1 VTRPLRFLAI
11 ALCCWLL
18 PWLAHAQVQASLDR
32 STAQLGDT
40 VTLNLRSQTAPLA
53 APDLSPLSA
62 DFEVLGKSSGS
73 TTSFVNGQRTVEY
86 SYGVALRPLHQGTLR
101 IPPLT
106 VGNETTQPLTLEV
119 TAPSASSQAASGPV
133 FVEATIDPSHAYVGQ
148 QLSLSVKLYYTAN
161 LANASLGDPRI
172 DGVDVSRI
180 GGDTDYQAERNGRI
194 YNVIERRYVLV
205 PQRAGELTIPP
216 IPFQGDLLD
225 PNDPDSFL
233 GMGAPVSAQSRP
245 LSVTINAAPAD
256 WGSAAWLPARK
267 LSLMLDGLPDAASP
281 LRVGQPFNLT
291 LSMEATGLPFE
302 ALPSL
307 SLPALDGA
315 TAYPDKPVTGNRA
328 DGPWVVGR
336 RQQAFAI
343 VPGKAG
349 TLTVPAITVKWWNVL
364 TDRAETATIPEH
376 RFTVLSA
383 SGAPAPAVT
392 PPATAGSSAPAAALP
407 GAVAEDKRAG
417 SRGLPALIAGQPRAV
432 AGHGAAR
439 RRVVA
444 PPADVRG
451 RGDRHDGKHGGAFRP
466 RCEAGLPAG
475 GARGGRDGAGASTVG
490 VGAGRAPRT
499 ASPRCGVGGAGFIR
513 TACGHRCTAARTL
526 RHLGARAGSSGARG
540 GLCVG
545 LRLAQ
550 RRLDAGGPGTAAAA
564 VSVHAA
570 LSALSRIAA
579 MAASRAHSVTSIDG
593 HCASASRTLRTATA
607 AAASGG

>member
-1 VTRPLRFLAI
+1 MTRPLRFLAI
-11 ALCCWLL
+11 ALCGWLL

-40 VTLNLRSQTAPLA
+40 ITLNLRSQTAPLD
-53 APDLSPLSA
+53 APDLSPLAA

-86 SYGVALRPLHQGTLR
+86 SYGVALRPLHPGTLR

-106 VGNETTQPLTLEV
+106 VGHETTGPLTLEV
-119 TAPSASSQAASGPV
+119 TAPSASGQAASGPV
-133 FVEATIDPSHAYVGQ
+133 FVEAAIDPSHAYVGQ

-245 LSVTINAAPAD
+245 ITVKIGAAPAD

-267 LSLMLDGLPDAASP
+267 LSLTLDGLPDAATP

-291 LSMEATGLPFE
+291 LTLEATGQPFE
-302 ALPSL
+302 ALPAL

-349 TLTVPAITVKWWNVL
+349 TLTLPAITVKWWNVL
-364 TDRAETATIPEH
+364 TDRAETATIPAH

-383 SGAPAPAVT
+383 SGAPAPALT
-392 PPATAGSSAPAAALP
+392 PPAAAGSSAPAAAAST
-407 GAVAEDKRAG
+407 GAAAAEGHRAPT
-417 SRGLPALIAGQPRAV
+417 RGLPWIWIALGSFGLWLVTVPVGIV
-432 AGHGAAR
+432 WWR
-439 RRVVA
+439 RRRSAAMA
-444 PPADVRG
+444 PP
-451 RGDRHDGKHGGAFRP
+451 P
-466 RCEAGLPAG
+466 PA
-475 GARGGRDGAGASTVG
+475 
-490 VGAGRAPRT
+490 
-499 ASPRCGVGGAGFIR
+499 
-513 TACGHRCTAARTL
+513 
-526 RHLGARAGSSGARG
+526 
-540 GLCVG
+540 
-545 LRLAQ
+545 
-550 RRLDAGGPGTAAAA
+550 
-564 VSVHAA
+564 AA
-570 LSALSRIAA
+570 LSAREARQAFQRAARAADAAEQAQRLLAWAQAERPGLRHLDAVAAALESPEQIAA
-579 MAASRAHSVTSIDG
+579 IEALQRARY
-593 HCASASRTLRTATA
+593 ASAALAPDREALAGAFAQGFAWRRDAAKPGGSDPLPPLYPFTLR
-607 AAASGG
+607 

>member
-1 VTRPLRFLAI
+1 LLAVV
-11 ALCCWLL
+11 LCCWLL

-40 VTLNLRSQTAPLA
+40 VTLNLRSQSAPLA
-53 APDLSPLSA
+53 APDLSPLSN

-86 SYGVALRPLHQGTLR
+86 SYGVALRPLHQGKLR

-106 VGNETTQPLTLEV
+106 VGSETTEPLTLEV
-119 TAPSASSQAASGPV
+119 TAPDPAARGATGPV
-133 FVEATIDPSHAYVGQ
+133 FVEAAIDPTQAYVGQ
-148 QLSLSVKLYYTAN
+148 QLSLSVKLFYTAN

-205 PQRAGELTIPP
+205 PQRPGELTIPP

-245 LSVTINAAPAD
+245 LTVTIRPAPAD

-267 LSLMLDGLPDAASP
+267 LSLSLDGLPDAATP

-291 LSMEATGLPFE
+291 LTMEATGLPFE

-307 SLPALDGA
+307 SLPTLDGA

-336 RQQAFAI
+336 RQQSFAI

-364 TDRAETATIPEH
+364 TDHAETATIPAH
-376 RFTVLSA
+376 QLTV
-383 SGAPAPAVT
+383 APAVGAAT
-392 PPATAGSSAPAAALP
+392 VSPAAPAAAASSAPPEASTPAPNNDRHAAAAPRQPWVWIAL
-407 GAVAEDKRAG
+407 G
-417 SRGLPALIAGQPRAV
+417 SLGLWLVTVVVGV
-432 AGHGAAR
+432 VWWR
-439 RRVVA
+439 RRRRSAPPPVA
-444 PPADVRG
+444 PARTPAIAPREAKQAFLHAVREADVAAQA
-451 RGDRHDGKHGGAFRP
+451 HQLLAWAQAERP
-466 RCEAGLPAG
+466 
-475 GARGGRDGAGASTVG
+475 
-490 VGAGRAPRT
+490 
-499 ASPRCGVGGAGFIR
+499 
-513 TACGHRCTAARTL
+513 TL
-526 RHLGARAGSSGARG
+526 RHLDALSTALSSPEQRAGIDALQRARY
-540 GLCVG
+540 
-545 LRLAQ
+545 AS
-550 RRLDAGGPGTAAAA
+550 AA
-564 VSVHAA
+564 VAPDREA
-570 LSALSRIAA
+570 LAKAFAPGFAWRREGAPPVGEDPLPPLYPF
-579 MAASRAHSVTSIDG
+579 
-593 HCASASRTLRTATA
+593 TLR
-607 AAASGG
+607 

>member
-1 VTRPLRFLAI
+1 VIRPLRFLAI

-53 APDLSPLSA
+53 RPDLSPLTG
-62 DFEVLGKSSGS
+62 DFEVLGQSSGS
-73 TTSFVNGQRTVEY
+73 TTSFVNGQPSVEY

-106 VGNETTQPLTLEV
+106 VGSETTQPLTLDV
-119 TAPSASSQAASGPV
+119 TAPSASGPAATGPV
-133 FVEATIDPSHAYVGQ
+133 FVEASIDPSHAYVGQ

-172 DGVDVSRI
+172 DGVGVSRI
-180 GGDTDYQAERNGRI
+180 GGDTDYQAERNGRT

-245 LSVTINAAPAD
+245 LSVTISAAPAD

-267 LSLMLDGLPDAASP
+267 LSLTLDGLPDAATP

-291 LSMEATGLPFE
+291 LTMEATGQPFE

-336 RQQAFAI
+336 RQQSFAI

-364 TDRAETATIPEH
+364 TDRAETATIPAH
-376 RFTVLSA
+376 QFTVLSA
-383 SGAPAPAVT
+383 TGAPAPAVT
-392 PPATAGSSAPAAALP
+392 PPAPTAASPAPAETPPSVAAGESGRPAMPATPWFWIALGSLGLWLVSVLVGIVWWRRHRAPTPASSETAASISTPSASEARQAFLRAVRELDVVAQAQRLLAWAQAERPGLRHLDAVAAALESP
-407 GAVAEDKRAG
+407 EQVAAIDALQRARYAAP
-417 SRGLPALIAGQPRAV
+417 SPAPEREALTRAFAQGLAWRRD
-432 AGHGAAR
+432 AAPTDAR
-439 RRVVA
+439 DPL
-444 PPADVRG
+444 PPLYP
-451 RGDRHDGKHGGAFRP
+451 F
-466 RCEAGLPAG
+466 
-475 GARGGRDGAGASTVG
+475 
-490 VGAGRAPRT
+490 
-499 ASPRCGVGGAGFIR
+499 
-513 TACGHRCTAARTL
+513 TL
-526 RHLGARAGSSGARG
+526 R
-540 GLCVG
+540 
-545 LRLAQ
+545 
-550 RRLDAGGPGTAAAA
+550 
-564 VSVHAA
+564 
-570 LSALSRIAA
+570 
-579 MAASRAHSVTSIDG
+579 
-593 HCASASRTLRTATA
+593 
-607 AAASGG
+607 

>member
-1 VTRPLRFLAI
+1 MTRPLRILAI
-11 ALCCWLL
+11 VLCCWLL

-40 VTLNLRSQTAPLA
+40 VTLNLRSQAAPLA
-53 APDLSPLSA
+53 TPDLSPLA
-62 DFEVLGKSSGS
+62 GDFEVLGQSSGS
-73 TTSFVNGQRTVEY
+73 TSSFVNGQRSVEY

-106 VGNETTQPLTLEV
+106 VGSDTTQPLTLQV
-119 TAPSASSQAASGPV
+119 TAPSASSQAVTGPV
-133 FVEATIDPSHAYVGQ
+133 FVEATVDPTHAYVGQ

-180 GGDTDYQAERNGRI
+180 GGDTDYQAERNGRT

-245 LSVTINAAPAD
+245 IKVTISPAPAD

-267 LSLMLDGLPDAASP
+267 LSLTLDGVPDPATP

-291 LSMEATGLPFE
+291 LTMEATGQPFE
-302 ALPSL
+302 ALPAL

-343 VPGKAG
+343 VPNKAG

-364 TDRAETATIPEH
+364 TDHAETATIPAH

-383 SGAPAPAVT
+383 SGAPAPAAT
-392 PPATAGSSAPAAALP
+392 PPAAGSNAPAAAAST
-407 GAVAEDKRAG
+407 GATAESHRAPT
-417 SRGLPALIAGQPRAV
+417 RGLPWIWIALGSLGLWLVTVPVGIV
-432 AGHGAAR
+432 WWR
-439 RRVVA
+439 RR
-444 PPADVRG
+444 R
-451 RGDRHDGKHGGAFRP
+451 
-466 RCEAGLPAG
+466 
-475 GARGGRDGAGASTVG
+475 S
-490 VGAGRAPRT
+490 
-499 ASPRCGVGGAGFIR
+499 
-513 TACGHRCTAARTL
+513 
-526 RHLGARAGSSGARG
+526 
-540 GLCVG
+540 
-545 LRLAQ
+545 
-550 RRLDAGGPGTAAAA
+550 
-564 VSVHAA
+564 
-570 LSALSRIAA
+570 AA
-579 MAASRAHSVTSIDG
+579 MAPPPP
-593 HCASASRTLRTATA
+593 TATA
-607 AAASGG
+607 AAPSAREARQAFLRAAREADAAQQAQRLLAWAQTERPGLRHLDAVAAALGSPEQVAAIDALQRARYASSAHAPDREALARVFAQGFVWRRDAAPPSDQDPLPPLYPFTLR

>member
-1 VTRPLRFLAI
+1 MTRPFRFLAI

-119 TAPSASSQAASGPV
+119 TAPSATGQSATGPV
-133 FVEATIDPSHAYVGQ
+133 FVEAAIDPSHAYVGQ

-245 LSVTINAAPAD
+245 LSVMIHAAPAD

-267 LSLMLDGLPDAASP
+267 LSLTLEGLPDASSP
-281 LRVGQPFNLT
+281 LRVGQPFNLSLT
-291 LSMEATGLPFE
+291 MEATGLPFE

-364 TDRAETATIPEH
+364 TDRPETATIPEH
-376 RFTVLSA
+376 RFTVLSV
-383 SGAPAPAVT
+383 SGASAPTVT
-392 PPATAGSSAPAAALP
+392 PPATAGSSASAIASP
-407 GAVAEDKRAG
+407 GAAIEDTRAG
-417 SRGLPALIAGQPRAV
+417 SRGLPWFWIALGSLGLWLLTVLVGVVWWRRRTSRPAAIATAGSTAATSVREAKQAFLRAV
-432 AGHGAAR
+432 R
-439 RRVVA
+439 E
-444 PPADVRG
+444 ADVTEQAHRLLAWA
-451 RGDRHDGKHGGAFRP
+451 RIERP
-466 RCEAGLPAG
+466 A
-475 GARGGRDGAGASTVG
+475 
-490 VGAGRAPRT
+490 
-499 ASPRCGVGGAGFIR
+499 
-513 TACGHRCTAARTL
+513 L
-526 RHLGARAGSSGARG
+526 RHL
-540 GLCVG
+540 
-545 LRLAQ
+545 
-550 RRLDAGGPGTAAAA
+550 DA
-564 VSVHAA
+564 VSAALASLDQHAA
-570 LSALSRIAA
+570 IDALQRARYATSAHAPDRQAL
-579 MAASRAHSVTSIDG
+579 MAAF
-593 HCASASRTLRTATA
+593 ASGFAWRSDASPPAGQDPLPPLYPFTLR
-607 AAASGG
+607 

>member
-1 VTRPLRFLAI
+1 MTRPLRFLTI
-11 ALCCWLL
+11 VLCSWLL
-18 PWLAHAQVQASLDR
+18 PWLVHAQVQASLDR

-53 APDLSPLSA
+53 TPDLSRLA
-62 DFEVLGKSSGS
+62 GDFEVLGQSSGS
-73 TTSFVNGQRTVEY
+73 TSSFVNGQRSVEY
-86 SYGVALRPLHQGTLR
+86 SYGVALRPLHQGTLH

-106 VGNETTQPLTLEV
+106 VGNETTQPLTLQV
-119 TAPSASSQAASGPV
+119 TAPSASSQAVTGPV
-133 FVEATIDPSHAYVGQ
+133 FVEATVDPAHAYVGQ

-180 GGDTDYQAERNGRI
+180 GGDTDYQAERNGRT

-245 LSVTINAAPAD
+245 LTVTVDAAPAD
-256 WGSAAWLPARK
+256 WGGAAWLPARK
-267 LSLMLDGLPDAASP
+267 LSLTLDGLPDAATP
-281 LRVGQPFNLT
+281 LHVGQPFSLT
-291 LSMEATGLPFE
+291 LTMEATGLPFE
-302 ALPSL
+302 ALPAL

-364 TDRAETATIPEH
+364 TDRAETATIPAH

-383 SGAPAPAVT
+383 SGAPVPAVT
-392 PPATAGSSAPAAALP
+392 PPAAAGSSAPAAASSTA
-407 GAVAEDKRAG
+407 AVAEDHG
-417 SRGLPALIAGQPRAV
+417 TPPRGLPWNWIALGSFGLWLVTVPVGIVWWRRRRSAPTAPTPTTATTALPARDARQAFLRAAREADAAEQAQRLLAWAQAERPGLRHLDAV
-432 AGHGAAR
+432 AAALASPEQIAAIDALQR
-439 RRVVA
+439 ARYASSVPAPDREALAKAFARGFAWRVDAA
-444 PPADVRG
+444 PPAGPD
-451 RGDRHDGKHGGAFRP
+451 P
-466 RCEAGLPAG
+466 LP
-475 GARGGRDGAGASTVG
+475 
-490 VGAGRAPRT
+490 PLY
-499 ASPRCGVGGAGFIR
+499 PF
-513 TACGHRCTAARTL
+513 TL
-526 RHLGARAGSSGARG
+526 R
-540 GLCVG
+540 
-545 LRLAQ
+545 
-550 RRLDAGGPGTAAAA
+550 
-564 VSVHAA
+564 
-570 LSALSRIAA
+570 
-579 MAASRAHSVTSIDG
+579 
-593 HCASASRTLRTATA
+593 
-607 AAASGG
+607 

>member
-1 VTRPLRFLAI
+1 MTRPLRLLAVV
-11 ALCCWLL
+11 LCCWLL

-40 VTLNLRSQTAPLA
+40 VTLNLRSQSAPLA
-53 APDLSPLSA
+53 APDLSPLSN

-86 SYGVALRPLHQGTLR
+86 SYGVALRPLHQGTLC

-106 VGNETTQPLTLEV
+106 VGSETTEPLTLEV
-119 TAPSASSQAASGPV
+119 TAPDPAARGATGPV
-133 FVEATIDPSHAYVGQ
+133 FVEAAIDPSQAYVGQ
-148 QLSLSVKLYYTAN
+148 QLSLSVKLFYTAN

-205 PQRAGELTIPP
+205 PQRPGELTIPP

-245 LSVTINAAPAD
+245 LTVTIRPAPAD

-267 LSLMLDGLPDAASP
+267 LSLSLDGLPDAATP

-291 LSMEATGLPFE
+291 LTMEATGLPFE

-307 SLPALDGA
+307 SLPTLEGA

-336 RQQAFAI
+336 RQQSFAI

-364 TDRAETATIPEH
+364 TDRAETATIPAH
-376 RFTVLSA
+376 QLTV
-383 SGAPAPAVT
+383 APAAGAATVSPA
-392 PPATAGSSAPAAALP
+392 APAAAASSAPPEASTPAPANDRHAAATPHQPWVWIAL
-407 GAVAEDKRAG
+407 G
-417 SRGLPALIAGQPRAV
+417 SLGLWLVTVVVGV
-432 AGHGAAR
+432 VWWR
-439 RRVVA
+439 RRRRSTPLPVA
-444 PPADVRG
+444 PARTAAIAPREAKQAFLHAVREADVAAQAHRLL
-451 RGDRHDGKHGGAFRP
+451 AWAQAERP
-466 RCEAGLPAG
+466 
-475 GARGGRDGAGASTVG
+475 
-490 VGAGRAPRT
+490 
-499 ASPRCGVGGAGFIR
+499 
-513 TACGHRCTAARTL
+513 TL
-526 RHLGARAGSSGARG
+526 RHLDALSTALSSPEQRAAIDALQRARYAS
-540 GLCVG
+540 
-545 LRLAQ
+545 
-550 RRLDAGGPGTAAAA
+550 AA
-564 VSVHAA
+564 VAPDREA
-570 LSALSRIAA
+570 LAKAFAPGFAWRSEEAPPAGDDPLPPLYPF
-579 MAASRAHSVTSIDG
+579 
-593 HCASASRTLRTATA
+593 TLR
-607 AAASGG
+607 

>member
-1 VTRPLRFLAI
+1 MTRPLRFLAI

-53 APDLSPLSA
+53 TPDISPLA
-62 DFEVLGKSSGS
+62 GDFEVLGQSSGS

-106 VGNETTQPLTLEV
+106 VGNETTQPITLEV
-119 TAPSASSQAASGPV
+119 TAPSATGQAATGPV
-133 FVEATIDPSHAYVGQ
+133 FVEASIDPSHAYVGQ

-180 GGDTDYQAERNGRI
+180 GGDTDYQAERNGRT

-245 LSVTINAAPAD
+245 LSVMINPAPAD

-267 LSLMLDGLPDAASP
+267 LSLTLDGLPDAATP

-291 LSMEATGLPFE
+291 LTMEATGQPFE
-302 ALPSL
+302 ALPAL

-336 RQQAFAI
+336 RQQVFAI

-349 TLTVPAITVKWWNVL
+349 TLIVPAITVKWWNVL

-392 PPATAGSSAPAAALP
+392 PPATAGSSAPAATASP
-407 GAVAEDKRAG
+407 AVVVEAKSAPT
-417 SRGLPALIAGQPRAV
+417 RGLPWFWIAVGSLGLWLATVLLGVVWWRRRASRSAPIATAGSTTALSAREAKQAFLRAV
-432 AGHGAAR
+432 R
-439 RRVVA
+439 E
-444 PPADVRG
+444 ADVTEQ
-451 RGDRHDGKHGGAFRP
+451 A
-466 RCEAGLPAG
+466 
-475 GARGGRDGAGASTVG
+475 
-490 VGAGRAPRT
+490 
-499 ASPRCGVGGAGFIR
+499 
-513 TACGHRCTAARTL
+513 HRLLAWARTERPAL
-526 RHLGARAGSSGARG
+526 RHL
-540 GLCVG
+540 
-545 LRLAQ
+545 
-550 RRLDAGGPGTAAAA
+550 DAVAAALA
-564 VSVHAA
+564 SSEQHAA
-570 LSALSRIAA
+570 IDALQRARYTTSAHAPDRQALAA
-579 MAASRAHSVTSIDG
+579 AFAPGFAWRSDAKPPAGQDPLPPLYPF
-593 HCASASRTLRTATA
+593 TLR
-607 AAASGG
+607 

>member
-1 VTRPLRFLAI
+1 MTRPLRFLAL

-119 TAPSASSQAASGPV
+119 TAPSATGQAATGPV
-133 FVEATIDPSHAYVGQ
+133 FVEAAIDPSHAYVGQ

-245 LSVTINAAPAD
+245 LSVMINAAPSD

-267 LSLMLDGLPDAASP
+267 LSLTLDGLPDAATP

-364 TDRAETATIPEH
+364 TGRAETATVPEH
-376 RFTVLSA
+376 QFTVLSA
-383 SGAPAPAVT
+383 SGAPAPVVT
-392 PPATAGSSAPAAALP
+392 PPATAGSSAPAATSSPAV
-407 GAVAEDKRAG
+407 VAEGNSAPARSLPWSWIALGSLGLWLVTVLLGVVWWRRRASRPAPIATAG
-417 SRGLPALIAGQPRAV
+417 STATLSAREAKQAFLRAV
-432 AGHGAAR
+432 R
-439 RRVVA
+439 E
-444 PPADVRG
+444 ADVTEQ
-451 RGDRHDGKHGGAFRP
+451 A
-466 RCEAGLPAG
+466 
-475 GARGGRDGAGASTVG
+475 
-490 VGAGRAPRT
+490 
-499 ASPRCGVGGAGFIR
+499 
-513 TACGHRCTAARTL
+513 HRLLAWARTERPAL
-526 RHLGARAGSSGARG
+526 RHLDAVSAALASSEQHAAIDALQRARYATSAHAPDRQA
-540 GLCVG
+540 L
-545 LRLAQ
+545 
-550 RRLDAGGPGTAAAA
+550 AAAF
-564 VSVHAA
+564 
-570 LSALSRIAA
+570 
-579 MAASRAHSVTSIDG
+579 ASGFAWRSE
-593 HCASASRTLRTATA
+593 ASPPAGQEPLPPLYPFTLR
-607 AAASGG
+607 

>member
-1 VTRPLRFLAI
+1 VTRPLRLLAVV
-11 ALCCWLL
+11 LCCWLL

-40 VTLNLRSQTAPLA
+40 VTLNLRSQSAPLA
-53 APDLSPLSA
+53 APDLSPLSN

-106 VGNETTQPLTLEV
+106 VGSETTEPLTLEV
-119 TAPSASSQAASGPV
+119 TAPDPAARSATGPV
-133 FVEATIDPSHAYVGQ
+133 FVEAAIDPTQAYVGQ
-148 QLSLSVKLYYTAN
+148 QLSLSVKLFYTAN

-205 PQRAGELTIPP
+205 PQRPGELTIPP

-233 GMGAPVSAQSRP
+233 GMGAPVSAQSSP
-245 LSVTINAAPAD
+245 LTVTIRPAPAD

-267 LSLMLDGLPDAASP
+267 LSLSLDGLPDAATP

-291 LSMEATGLPFE
+291 LTMEATGLPFE

-307 SLPALDGA
+307 SLPTLDGA

-336 RQQAFAI
+336 RQQSFAI

-364 TDRAETATIPEH
+364 TDHAETATIPAH
-376 RFTVLSA
+376 QLTV
-383 SGAPAPAVT
+383 APAAGAATV
-392 PPATAGSSAPAAALP
+392 PPAAPAAAASSAPSEASTPAPNNDRHAAAAPRQPWVWIAL
-407 GAVAEDKRAG
+407 G
-417 SRGLPALIAGQPRAV
+417 SLGLWLVTVVVGV
-432 AGHGAAR
+432 VWWR
-439 RRVVA
+439 RRRRSAPPPVA
-444 PPADVRG
+444 PARTPAIAPREAKQAFLHAVREADVAAQA
-451 RGDRHDGKHGGAFRP
+451 HQLLAWAQAERP
-466 RCEAGLPAG
+466 
-475 GARGGRDGAGASTVG
+475 
-490 VGAGRAPRT
+490 
-499 ASPRCGVGGAGFIR
+499 
-513 TACGHRCTAARTL
+513 TL
-526 RHLGARAGSSGARG
+526 RHLDALSTALSSPEQRAGIDALQRARY
-540 GLCVG
+540 
-545 LRLAQ
+545 AS
-550 RRLDAGGPGTAAAA
+550 AA
-564 VSVHAA
+564 VAPDREA
-570 LSALSRIAA
+570 LAKAFAPGFAWRREGAPPVGEDPLPPLYPF
-579 MAASRAHSVTSIDG
+579 
-593 HCASASRTLRTATA
+593 TLR
-607 AAASGG
+607 